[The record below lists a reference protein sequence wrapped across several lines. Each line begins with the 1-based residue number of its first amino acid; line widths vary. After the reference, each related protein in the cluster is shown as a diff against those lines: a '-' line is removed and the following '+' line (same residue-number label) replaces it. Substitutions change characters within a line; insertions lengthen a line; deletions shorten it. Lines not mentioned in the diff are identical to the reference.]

1 MPTAIGGGGGNYSRP
16 AAPILGPF
24 PDPMGQTP
32 GVWTGVFRDEFTS
45 GSLDSSKWD
54 YAFPNLSFY
63 TATPNGGR
71 FTNDNSNDDESFA
84 LSQIS
89 FDSNGLVL
97 TAIHQ
102 AQSGVSTKPYTSG
115 MISSYPAFTATSGY
129 FEAKMQGP
137 LVGGMWWSFWLTPIQ
152 SWPPE
157 VDIMEQYGNRNAYLA
172 NTFRVSDSA
181 SISTQVVSDASQWHV
196 YGFKWTATS
205 QTWYLDGVQQTQVT
219 DATYM
224 TTTPMFMM
232 VDLAVNST
240 DVNLNPA
247 NYPQSIHCRY
257 VRAWV

>member
-1 MPTAIGGGGGNYSRP
+1 VPAAIGGGGNTQRP
-16 AAPILGPF
+16 AQPAQVF
-24 PDPMGQTP
+24 PDPVGQTP
-32 GVWTGVFRDEFTS
+32 GVWTGVFRDEFTG
-45 GSLDSSKWD
+45 GSLDTSKWD

-63 TATPNGGR
+63 TANPNGGR
-71 FTNDNSNDDESFA
+71 FTNDNSNEGESVA

-89 FDSNGLVL
+89 FDANGLVL

-129 FEAKMQGP
+129 FEAKMQTP
-137 LVGGMWWSFWLTPIQ
+137 LVGGMWSAFWMTPV
-152 SWPPE
+152 STWPPE
-157 VDIMEQYGNRNAYLA
+157 FDIFEQYGNRTQYLA
-172 NTFRVSDSA
+172 NTFRTSDNA
-181 SISTQVVSDASQWHV
+181 SISTAITSDASQWHV
-196 YGFKWTATS
+196 YGFKWTPTA
-205 QTWYLDGVQQTQVT
+205 QTWFLDGTQVTQVT

-224 TTTPMFMM
+224 TTTPMYLI
-232 VDLAVNST
+232 VDLAINTT